1 MAVVRTNIVAGRE
14 VEATGRFWGV
24 LASVLTRGLVS
35 GGLVWA
41 TCNVGWVAAG
51 EWHARQRT
59 EESLE
64 KAMRFDPGNGA
75 HAAARARIAQ
85 NSMRGDEAG
94 AVVRQWER
102 AVRLNANRAT
112 WWAELG
118 EAYEWAGRPD
128 DALRAFERAREL
140 FPRSPEI
147 NWKLGNFYLRA
158 GRNAEAL
165 DALRRVLGSDP
176 ETERAVF
183 DLVWRAGFEN
193 REILDELVPA
203 DALALVGYLNFLVE
217 AKRINAAKEAWARL
231 IAQGQKLSAQ
241 SAFPYLDALIQHG
254 ESEELRRAWSAVEEG
269 MPGSARGPA
278 DRGNEIMNRGFEG
291 AILNGGLDWRVIP
304 AEGVRVT
311 LDSMTFFDVTRSLR
325 IDFDGRQNLAY
336 SHVLQFVP
344 VRPNTGYRF
353 LAYLRAQGITSDSG
367 PRIEIYDNGDRGRLF
382 LSTADVRG
390 TTSWVP
396 RSVDFRT
403 SGETRVLVVRVAR
416 PVSKS
421 LDGRIGGTAWIDRV
435 SLRAVE

>member
-41 TCNVGWVAAG
+41 TCNVGWVAVG

-59 EESLE
+59 EESIE
-64 KAMRFDPGNGA
+64 RAIQWDPNHGGYT
-75 HAAARARIAQ
+75 AARARIAQ
-85 NSMRGDEAG
+85 NSMRGDKAS

-118 EAYEWAGRPD
+118 GAYEWAGRPD
-128 DALRAFERAREL
+128 DALRAFERARAL

-183 DLVWRAGFEN
+183 DLVWRAGFES
-193 REILDELVPA
+193 REILDKLVPA
-203 DALALVGYLNFLVE
+203 DSLALVAYLNFLVE

-231 IAQGQKLSAQ
+231 IAQGQKLPAQ
-241 SAFPYLDALIQHG
+241 SAFPYLDALIQQG

-278 DRGNEIMNRGFEG
+278 GGGNEITNGGFEG

-353 LAYLRAQGITSDSG
+353 LAYLRAQGITSNSG
-367 PRIEIYDNGDRGRLF
+367 PRFEIYDVVDRGRLF
-382 LSTADVRG
+382 VATEDVRG
-390 TTSWVP
+390 SSGWIP
-396 RSVDFRT
+396 RETEFRT
-403 SGETRVLVVRVAR
+403 GAETRVLVVRVAR
-416 PVSKS
+416 PASKS
-421 LDGRIGGTAWIDRV
+421 LDGRISGSVWIDRV
-435 SLRAVE
+435 NLRAVE